1 MNLKPFSDDVA
12 KLAVSV
18 GWLHPQV
25 PEVAKPEIEKAAAY
39 LIAAKSMLIQAQQ
52 KIEGHKLREAS

>member
-1 MNLKPFSDDVA
+1 MNLKPFSDDAA
-12 KLAVSV
+12 KLAVAV

-25 PEVAKPEIEKAAAY
+25 PEVARPEIEKAAAY

-52 KIEGHKLREAS
+52 KIEAQELKEAS